1 MPAAVEIT
9 TTQNVTIEYELA
21 SLRARMGAFL
31 LDLLIVG
38 MAYFLFFMFVVST
51 LEQRMNEWWGI
62 FLMLFGFAVYF
73 GYHIVCEVVY
83 GGQTIG
89 KRALNCKVVRLDGKE
104 PRWSD
109 VVLRAMLQMV
119 DVYGTAGIIGIFL
132 IKTTPR
138 QQRFG
143 DLAANT
149 AVIQLRASFE
159 RFTLG
164 EILNIS
170 STSNYQPQYPQV
182 RSLTERDMVLIKNT
196 LSRLQKFPNT
206 AHQTALQSLAER
218 IAQVLEIEPQ
228 QTTHKEFLTVLLR
241 DYIVLTR

>member
-9 TTQNVTIEYELA
+9 TAQNVTIEYELA

-31 LDLLIVG
+31 LDLLLVAIT
-38 MAYFLFFMFVVST
+38 YFLFFILLNSIV
-51 LEQRMNEWWGI
+51 ERMSNWWEI
-62 FLMLFGFAVYF
+62 FLLILGIVVYF
-73 GYHIVCEVVY
+73 GYHIVSEVVY
-83 GGQTIG
+83 NGQTIG
-89 KRALNCKVVRLDGKE
+89 KRALGCKVVRLDGKE

-119 DVYGTAGIIGIFL
+119 DVFGTSGIIGIFL

-159 RFTLG
+159 RFSLG

-182 RSLTERDMVLIKNT
+182 RSLTERDMILIKNA
-196 LSRLQKFPNT
+196 LSRLQKYPNT
-206 AHQTALQSLAER
+206 AHNNAIEALAER
-218 IAQVLEIEPQ
+218 IAAVLDLQPKQ
-228 QTTHKEFLTVLLR
+228 STHKEFLTVLLR

>member
-9 TTQNVTIEYELA
+9 TAQNVTIEYELA

-31 LDLLIVG
+31 LDMLLV
-38 MAYFLFFMFVVST
+38 AVTYFLFFILINSIVERMSNWWEIFFV
-51 LEQRMNEWWGI
+51 I
-62 FLMLFGFAVYF
+62 FGFVVYF
-73 GYHIVCEVVY
+73 GYHILSEVVY
-83 GGQTIG
+83 NGQTIG
-89 KRALNCKVVRLDGKE
+89 KRALGCKVVRLDGKE

-119 DVYGTAGIIGIFL
+119 DVFGTSGIIGIFL

-182 RSLTERDMVLIKNT
+182 RSLTERDMILIKNT
-196 LSRLQKFPNT
+196 LSRLQKYPND
-206 AHQTALQSLAER
+206 AHNNAIEALSER
-218 IAQVLEIEPQ
+218 ISAVLDIRPTQ
-228 QTTHKEFLTVLLR
+228 GTHKEFLTVLLR